1 MNKKVRALGLL
12 SGGLDSILAVKVLE
26 AQGIEVV
33 GLSFITPFF
42 GAKLAEKAAGD
53 LKIELII
60 QDITVPHFEMLKNP
74 EHGYGKTMNPC
85 IDCHALML
93 NIAGK
98 IMQEQGYDF
107 IFTGEVLD
115 ERPMSQNR
123 RSLEVVARSSGYA
136 DYILRPLS
144 AKLLEPIKP
153 ETEGK
158 IDREKLLNIR
168 GRSRRPQIALAKE
181 FNVIEY
187 PNPAGGCLLTDK
199 GFSNRL
205 KELLSK
211 NGQPDKRDLQLLSVG
226 RHFRLGDNH
235 KLVLGRDQ
243 SENKRI
249 QDSYLENDYLL
260 TVKDIPG
267 PSCLLIGSSNG
278 IELFIEKAAQI
289 CAAYSDTK
297 ENEQYVVIAEHKQ
310 QTKEVLVSVD
320 RNDRTELRIN

>member
-12 SGGLDSILAVKVLE
+12 SGGLDSILAVKVIE
-26 AQGIEVV
+26 AQGIEVI
-33 GLSFITPFF
+33 GLSFVTPFF
-42 GAKLAEKAAGD
+42 GAKLAEKAAED

-60 QDITVPHFEMLKNP
+60 QDITARHFEMLKNP
-74 EHGYGKTMNPC
+74 DHGYGKTMNPC
-85 IDCHALML
+85 IDCHALMF

-98 IMQEQGYDF
+98 IMEEKNYDF

-123 RSLEVVARSSGYA
+123 RSLQVVSRSSGYA

-144 AKLLEPIKP
+144 AKLLDPIKP
-153 ETEGK
+153 ELEGQ
-158 IDREKLLNIR
+158 IDREKLLSIR
-168 GRSRRPQIALAKE
+168 GRSRKPQISLAKE

-187 PNPAGGCLLTDK
+187 PNPAGGCLLTDQ

-211 NGQPDKRDLQLLSVG
+211 NSQPDKRDLDLLSVG

-243 SENKRI
+243 SENKVI
-249 QDSYLENDYLL
+249 NDFYLDNDCLL

-267 PSCLLIGSSNG
+267 PSCLLIGSSNDM
-278 IELFIEKAAQI
+278 ELFIEKTAKI

-297 ENEQYVVIAEHKQ
+297 ENEQYIVLVEYKQQSKEVVVI
-310 QTKEVLVSVD
+310 VD
-320 RNDRTELRIN
+320 KNDRTELRIN